1 MTNRI
6 FIIIVILSG
15 AALCPAADNGFER
28 ALLPLLENHC
38 FDCHDEDTQK
48 GDLALDSLNP
58 DVVNGGDEAVWA
70 AVLDQLNSGEM
81 PPKKKKRPPEKR
93 LLTALNWLTEE
104 LGKAQFDKADLL
116 IQFLHMPA
124 LSDEQIKT
132 YQAFVDGG
140 GGVVSIHESVILRP
154 LALAEK
160 YAVCIGCSWKGN
172 KSSKWGKFG
181 HDTPLYLKTDHA
193 AFAGLPETIKLSDE
207 SYWNMIQRDSVEV
220 IGVVAPQTENTF
232 SEIEKGKDARGQAFW
247 TYTSGKGRVFG
258 TTTGHY
264 SYTYHDPLYR
274 ILLMRGI
281 AWAVKENP
289 APFMP
294 IVFAGITDDN
304 GLVGTKD
311 SMMNYKNR
319 KK

>member
-1 MTNRI
+1 MKKLFILLTVFASSSALMAESIAPSSALVVGPSEPMPKAEVLKLTGSFEGAELSRDINILWLYGPEDHGGGSHDYIRI
-6 FIIIVILSG
+6 KELFV
-15 AALCPAADNGFER
+15 
-28 ALLPLLENHC
+28 PLLE
-38 FDCHDEDTQK
+38 
-48 GDLALDSLNP
+48 AIPRVS
-58 DVVNGGDEAVWA
+58 VDEAF
-70 AVLDQLNSGEM
+70 NFPS
-81 PPKKKKRPPEKR
+81 
-93 LLTALNWLTEE
+93 
-104 LGKAQFDKADLL
+104 KAQFDKADLL
-116 IQFLHMPA
+116 IQFLHMPEI
-124 LSDEQIKT
+124 SDEQYKT

-140 GGVVSIHESVILRP
+140 GGVVSIHESVIMRP
-154 LALAEK
+154 LASAEK
-160 YAVCIGCSWKGN
+160 YADCIGCSWKGN
-172 KSSKWGKFG
+172 KSSTWGKFG

-193 AFAGLPETIKLSDE
+193 VFAGLPESIKLSDE

-220 IGVVAPQTENTF
+220 IGVIAPQTEKAF

-247 TYTSGKGRVFG
+247 TYTSGKGRAFG

-264 SYTYHDPLYR
+264 TYTYHDPLYR

-281 AWAVKENP
+281 AWAVKEKP

-294 IVFAGITDDN
+294 IVFAGITDDK